1 MESGNGQIIYMS
13 LHANNFETFTVS
25 FLRVKNSRNAGI
37 YTMYLID
44 ILSLTEYLVV
54 VGSILFMIL
63 HSYGDVRVTSER
75 TAKFGPLLGA
85 YGV

>member
-1 MESGNGQIIYMS
+1 
-13 LHANNFETFTVS
+13 
-25 FLRVKNSRNAGI
+25 
-37 YTMYLID
+37 MYLID

-63 HSYGDVRVTSER
+63 HSYGDVTLTGEMA
-75 TAKFGPLLGA
+75 AKFGPLLGA

>member
-1 MESGNGQIIYMS
+1 
-13 LHANNFETFTVS
+13 
-25 FLRVKNSRNAGI
+25 
-37 YTMYLID
+37 MYLID

-54 VGSILFMIL
+54 GGSILFMIL
-63 HSYGDVRVTSER
+63 HSYGDVTVTGER